1 MLATYAT
8 DTKELYNDLNVTEVY
23 FSCNSL
29 E

>member
-1 MLATYAT
+1 MLATYVT

-23 FSCNSL
+23 FSYNSL